1 MWILN
6 FSWLQHAKYVGIRSI
21 WTLVTLEIIYCWMDD
36 DNLNAC
42 YNSPNIHNK
51 FLFLQLMLVQVNIV
65 NLVLFCNF
73 VSWFLLSHLLPPSL
87 DYIIIFFSFTID
99 FNIFALEN
107 WNFRKHWNSSSTTLG
122 SENIVETMAGDLE
135 KLWRFFQWMLFFFG

>member
-21 WTLVTLEIIYCWMDD
+21 WTLVTLEIIYFWMDN
-36 DNLNAC
+36 DNLNTC
-42 YNSPNIHNK
+42 YNSSNIHNK
-51 FLFLQLMLVQVNIV
+51 FLFLELMLVLTNIV

-73 VSWFLLSHLLPPSL
+73 VSWFLLSHLLPLSL
-87 DYIIIFFSFTID
+87 DYRIIFFSFTID

-122 SENIVETMAGDLE
+122 SEDIIETMAGDL
-135 KLWRFFQWMLFFFG
+135 